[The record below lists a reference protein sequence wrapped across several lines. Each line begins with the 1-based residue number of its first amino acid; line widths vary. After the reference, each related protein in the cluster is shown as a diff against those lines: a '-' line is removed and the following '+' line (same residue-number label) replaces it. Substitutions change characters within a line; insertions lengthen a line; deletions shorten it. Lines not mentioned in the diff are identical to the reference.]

1 MRASLRLK
9 RPPFPMRRFAADYLE
24 FFRRPDIARLI
35 TVSLVSRMP
44 VGMVALGMLLF
55 LREALGS
62 YATAGTIVGVYF
74 VAIAAGAP
82 VQGRLMDRSGPRRVV
97 AVTAVAHPLSLL
109 AIFLLGQGGAS
120 PPLLALAAAMAGLFA
135 VPILTLTRTLWRHHC
150 NDEADRRR
158 AFSLDAALVEI
169 NFTIGPAAIAIL
181 VGLTDPRVAFASA
194 IGVTVVA
201 ITVFVTSGVLAH
213 FRIAATVERHWL
225 GPLRHRQL
233 QGVFAATFIFTIA
246 FGFLEVGYPAF
257 GTQLGQPSI
266 GGLLLAS
273 NSLGSA
279 VAGAV
284 FGGIALRAAVER
296 QFAVT
301 LGCMAIPLALHA
313 FLDTTAQFAVAAFF
327 TGMTIAPAIACQ
339 SVLVARLAPAHHAT
353 EAFTWSSTCI
363 VAGLGTG
370 LAFGGWLVDHV
381 DVRAPFVTGAI
392 LAFGVS
398 LALFLAQRRR

>member
-1 MRASLRLK
+1 
-9 RPPFPMRRFAADYLE
+9 MRRFAADYLE
-24 FFRRPDIARLI
+24 FFRRPDIARLMA
-35 TVSLVSRMP
+35 VSLVSRMP

-55 LREALGS
+55 LRDALGS
-62 YATAGTIVGVYF
+62 YATAGTIVGAYF

-82 VQGRLMDRSGPRRVV
+82 VQGRLMDRAGPGGVV
-97 AVTAVAHPLSLL
+97 AVTTMVHPLSLL
-109 AIFLLGQGGAS
+109 AVFLLAGAGAGA
-120 PPLLALAAAMAGLFA
+120 LALGLAAALAGLFA
-135 VPILTLTRTLWRHHC
+135 VPILTLTRTLWRHHFD
-150 NDEADRRR
+150 DEADRRR

-169 NFTIGPAAIAIL
+169 NFTIGPAVIAIL
-181 VGLTDPRVAFASA
+181 VGFTDTRVAFATA
-194 IGVTVVA
+194 IGVTAVA

-213 FRIAATVERHWL
+213 FRIAAPVERHWL
-225 GPLRHRQL
+225 GPLRHRGL
-233 QGVFAATFIFTIA
+233 QGVFAATFLFTIS

-257 GTQLGQPSI
+257 GTQLGQPAI

-279 VAGAV
+279 VAGAI

-296 QFAVT
+296 QFAIV
-301 LGCMAIPLALHA
+301 LGCMAVPLALHGI
-313 FLDTTAQFAVAAFF
+313 LSTPGQFAVAAFF

-370 LAFGGWLVDHV
+370 LAAGGWLVDHV
-381 DVRAPFVTGAI
+381 DVRAPFVTGAL
-392 LAFGVS
+392 LALGVS
-398 LALFLAQRRR
+398 AALFLSQRRR